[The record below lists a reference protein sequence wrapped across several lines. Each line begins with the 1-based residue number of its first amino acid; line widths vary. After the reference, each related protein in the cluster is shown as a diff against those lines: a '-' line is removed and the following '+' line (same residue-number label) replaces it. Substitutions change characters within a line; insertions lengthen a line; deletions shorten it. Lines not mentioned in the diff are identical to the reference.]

1 MFDRKSGYALN
12 KRHPEAIVYRSVTQ
26 ECIQLTRADF
36 SSGEEFAKWKEWSDL
51 EYRQT
56 EKLDRMLYD
65 KWTSLSGC
73 VMDELTEPSAEERL
87 LWLIDR
93 ADQNTYRAKRIRKIK
108 VCLSP
113 AQFRR
118 LWMRC
123 AEGKSVTEIAK
134 LEGIS
139 KAGVSLSLRAAREKI
154 NATFIKP

>member
-1 MFDRKSGYALN
+1 MFDRKSDYALN
-12 KRHPEAIVYRSVTQ
+12 KRHREAIVYRSVTQ
-26 ECIQLTRADF
+26 ECIHLTCADF
-36 SSGEEFAKWKEWSDL
+36 SSEEEFAKWKEWSDL

-56 EKLDRMLYD
+56 ERLDRLLYD
-65 KWTSLSGC
+65 KWAPLSGH

-93 ADQNTYRAKRIRKIK
+93 ADQNTYCAKRISKIK
-108 VCLSP
+108 VCLSS

-154 NATFIKP
+154 TATFMEP